1 MLTNIEVVKKDG
13 RIQPFDITKLLD
25 AVKAAASDIDYLTKE
40 VQNLDTPYVEKL
52 NEVRVYFKG
61 LRDLTRNYR

>member
-1 MLTNIEVVKKDG
+1 MIAHSSMVT
-13 RIQPFDITKLLD
+13 F
-25 AVKAAASDIDYLTKE
+25 DYLTKE

-61 LRDLTRNYR
+61 LRDLTNLS

>member
-1 MLTNIEVVKKDG
+1 MKGTSMIAHSSMVT
-13 RIQPFDITKLLD
+13 F
-25 AVKAAASDIDYLTKE
+25 DYLTKE

-61 LRDLTRNYR
+61 LRDLTNLS